1 MEQEQEQ
8 EYTLFVYSENHI
20 GILGRITNTFTQRHL
35 NIDSLTVSE
44 SEVKGVYRFTIVT
57 MSTPSII
64 KLISKRIERQIDVIK
79 SGYFVSGDLVTQE
92 VAMYKL
98 STKVLINGLS
108 IEKVMRKHNASI
120 LAVEKDYFVI
130 EKTGHKFETEALF
143 NELEVFGVYE
153 FVRSGRIAISKPM
166 ISFQNVIKEVSE
178 SAKKKK
184 IS

>member
-1 MEQEQEQ
+1 MEQEK

-35 NIDSLTVSE
+35 NIESLTVSE
-44 SEVKGVYRFTIVT
+44 SEVSGVFRFTIVT

-79 SGYFVSGDLVTQE
+79 SGFFCSEDIVHQE

-98 STKVLINGLS
+98 STEVLIDGLS
-108 IEKVMRKHNASI
+108 IEKIMRKHNASI
-120 LAVEKDYFVI
+120 LAVEKEYFVI
-130 EKTGHKFETEALF
+130 EKTGHKNETQALF
-143 NELEVFGVYE
+143 EELRIFGVFE

-166 ISFQNVIKEVSE
+166 ISFQDALKVVAEE
-178 SAKKKK
+178 AKKQKV
-184 IS
+184 S